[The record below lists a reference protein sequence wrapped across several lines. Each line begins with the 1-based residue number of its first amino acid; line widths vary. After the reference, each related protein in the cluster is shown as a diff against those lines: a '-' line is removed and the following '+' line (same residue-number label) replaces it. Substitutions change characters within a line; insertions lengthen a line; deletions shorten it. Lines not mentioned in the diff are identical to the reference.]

1 MKKVL
6 VKVLALAFLGSL
18 TMAGSAMALPVL
30 TMSDGITTITVADN
44 GVGDTANS
52 VDGVITYAGMFGG
65 WNVVMSMGSSY
76 PAIGSLGSPEL
87 HLSSSLTSVADLP
100 GSHGG
105 TFSFTFEDN
114 FTAWA
119 DLGGLVTSIGGDAEG
134 EVSLKTYLD
143 GVEIASLGV
152 FTGDF
157 SDSVASYGVS
167 PANSGLYNL
176 KLAGVITHDSAGQ
189 ASSFDASVAPVPEP
203 ATMLLFGS
211 GLAGLAGYGRRKAR
225 KK

>member
-1 MKKVL
+1 MKKVMA
-6 VKVLALAFLGSL
+6 KGLALAFLGSL
-18 TMAGSAMALPVL
+18 FMAGNALALPVL
-30 TMSDGITTITVADN
+30 TMSDGTTTITVADN

-65 WNVVMSMGSSY
+65 WNVVMSMGTSY

-87 HLSSSLTSVADLP
+87 HLSSSLTSVNAP
-100 GSHGG
+100 GAYGG

-119 DLGGLVTSIGGDAEG
+119 DLGGLVTSIGGDAAG
-134 EVSLKTYLD
+134 AVSLKTYLD

-152 FTGDF
+152 FTGAF
-157 SDSVASYGVS
+157 SDSVANYGAS
-167 PANSGLYNL
+167 PANDDLYNL
-176 KLAGVITHDSAGQ
+176 KIAGVITHDSVGQ